1 MAVFTLVQW
10 SEVAPG
16 TKGFDSLCRT
26 SNRNYLSGLRLY
38 KRFARYQIHQISTHA
53 HRFEVFDPKL
63 T

>member
-1 MAVFTLVQW
+1 MAVFALVQW

-26 SNRNYLSGLRLY
+26 SGQNNLSGLRLY
-38 KRFARYQIHQISTHA
+38 KRVTRYQIHQIYAHT
-53 HRFEVFDPKL
+53 HRFKVFDTKL